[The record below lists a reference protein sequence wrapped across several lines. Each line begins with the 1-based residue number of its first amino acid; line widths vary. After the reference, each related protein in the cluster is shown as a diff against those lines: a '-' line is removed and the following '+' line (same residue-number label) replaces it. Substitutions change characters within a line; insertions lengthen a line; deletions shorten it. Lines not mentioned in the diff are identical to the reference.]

1 MRGHDRR
8 AADDV
13 PARVMKRVRMRGHD
27 RRAADDVPARVMK
40 RVSALLLGWMPRAGL
55 SATAPDRAGAWRS

>member
-13 PARVMKRVRMRGHD
+13 PVRVME
-27 RRAADDVPARVMK
+27 

-55 SATAPDRAGAWRS
+55 PVTAPDRAGAWRS